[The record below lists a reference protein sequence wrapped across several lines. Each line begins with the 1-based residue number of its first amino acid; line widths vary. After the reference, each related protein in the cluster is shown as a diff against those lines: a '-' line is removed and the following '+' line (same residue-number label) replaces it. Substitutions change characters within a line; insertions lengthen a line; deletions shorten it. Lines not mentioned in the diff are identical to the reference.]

1 MSSEI
6 PAVKKSRKGRFLTD
20 LEKIEIEQ
28 LPDYPALCQVRNALW
43 RIGEIYGAA
52 VMIGA
57 GFSRFADRVADT
69 TPLAPLWPDFHEAM
83 LEELYPKGNGSS
95 DPLAL
100 AEEYGAA
107 LGDSALENLI
117 RSKIRDTERN
127 PGEIHRRLL
136 SLPWMDVLTTNWDT
150 LLERSAESNTDI
162 PFDVVRVPHDITRT
176 KSPRIVKLHGSLPS
190 HSSPLIFTEEDF
202 RTYPTLYAPFV
213 NLVQQVLLENEL
225 CLLGFSGEDPNFLKW
240 SGWVRDHLGAMA
252 RPIRLVGVLNL
263 SDSRRHFLRGRN
275 ITPIDLAPIIPDDL
289 NLEDHHRYAIEV
301 FLEFLEEGKPS
312 KAKWSPTP
320 YKESDQNV
328 PESDSQLTRIMEIW
342 KRDRE
347 THPGWLVTP
356 PPLRATIRN
365 NLSESRKLFKSDLFT
380 NASKSTRASAL
391 YEAVWLSEIA
401 FWPLPDFLE
410 NAVSDM
416 VKTNDDSSLSLEHQ
430 ILLRTAIIRIARY
443 RRDWVTFDQRIQF
456 LDMLDDPAAK
466 VEALYERCLRAKDEL
481 DYKFLAINAKNIV
494 GSDPIWLLRRAALIA
509 ELGDAS
515 AASKL
520 IYETHH
526 EIQQARTKDRRSL
539 WLLSREAWTSW
550 LKESARFALE
560 EYPFDEQADWP
571 PEYKANDTDP
581 WDELQY
587 LEGTIK
593 EADRWRHDNLLDREP
608 QFDAGT
614 YSAVMVPTTTY
625 TFSSPAVT
633 SPYND
638 LNLLAE
644 HVGIPLELNIMDI
657 LGWRLARAVQVL
669 DEDYS
674 SVGIWASVHAVIAK
688 ERKTIEDRFN
698 RVAVACLEY
707 NIASEIVQS
716 LRNAIVFGKDRLLKI
731 NDDGSTGQNM
741 FWNERIRILT
751 ELLSRLSMR
760 FQGDEALDLFR
771 FGISLAHDPNFKDKS
786 VLKSVSNLLFRS
798 LKTLEPERH
807 GEAALD
813 VLLLPFSCE
822 KEISESEFIWM
833 NVFNALDNNAW
844 QARKRNREWSSQ
856 VASLINTVS
865 DNSSN
870 SPRPDATYRL
880 LKLFAYDKLKK
891 NEARDFGKAIWKHI
905 GNNGFPANT
914 NLVPHIFLQL
924 PSPNPDAS
932 RQIFNKEVVVELAH
946 GSLNEDLLQP
956 IIGISYS
963 LKDRYKPYRISPE
976 HALNIVNHALD
987 WKSQTT
993 SVNSTFWRKN
1003 FNDRKIPSLIASAL
1017 ASTVLPSLQPSEI
1030 TENQTR
1036 AFIDRASD
1044 GSFPE
1049 LLIALPELTR
1059 LNQSLT
1065 EEATKAIQKGM
1076 ISQDPDIV
1084 GAALAAVF
1092 RFYRL
1097 KKQQDIPKIPKKLI
1111 DETVSICLM
1120 RREPGLISALNL
1132 VRLFVNS
1139 GTVSTLDQ
1147 HQLVHAL
1154 ELLDTE
1160 TNYENWR
1167 DESRRSD
1174 VGLIRKKGVRLA
1186 VALKN
1191 AGFKEPVLNEW
1202 IETSPSD
1209 PMPEV
1214 RYALP
1219 VDEEI

>member
-1 MSSEI
+1 M
-6 PAVKKSRKGRFLTD
+6 TD
-20 LEKIEIEQ
+20 IEKIEIEQ

-69 TPLAPLWPDFHEAM
+69 TPLAPLWPDFHETM
-83 LEELYPKGNGSS
+83 LEELYPKGNGPS

-176 KSPRIVKLHGSLPS
+176 KPPRIVKLHGSLPS

-240 SGWVRDHLGAMA
+240 SGWVRDHLGTMA

-275 ITPIDLAPIIPDDL
+275 ITPIDLAPIIPEDL
-289 NLEDHHRYAIEV
+289 NSEDHHRYAIEV
-301 FLEFLEEGKPS
+301 FLEFLEQGKPS

-320 YKESDQNV
+320 YKESDQNA
-328 PESDSQLTRIMEIW
+328 PESDSQLTHIIKIW
-342 KRDRE
+342 KQDRE

-356 PPLRATIRN
+356 PLLRATIRN
-365 NLSESRKLFKSDLFT
+365 NLSESKKLFKSDLFT

-391 YEAVWLSEIA
+391 YEAVWLSETA

-410 NAVSDM
+410 NAVSDT
-416 VKTNDDSSLSLEHQ
+416 VKTNDDSSLSLKHR
-430 ILLRTAIIRIARY
+430 ILLRMAIIRVARH
-443 RRDWVTFDQRIQF
+443 RRDWMTFDQRIQF

-481 DYKFLAINAKNIV
+481 DYKFLATHAKNIV

-526 EIQQARTKDRRSL
+526 EIQQERTKDRRSL

-560 EYPFDEQADWP
+560 EYPFDEQTDWP
-571 PEYKANDTDP
+571 TEYKANDTDP

-587 LEGTIK
+587 FEWKIK
-593 EADRWRHDNLLDREP
+593 EADRWRHDNLPDRDP

-614 YSAVMVPTTTY
+614 YSVAPTTI
-625 TFSSPAVT
+625 FSSSDPAVT

-638 LNLLAE
+638 LNRLAE
-644 HVGIPLELNIMDI
+644 HIGIPLRLNIMDI
-657 LGWRLARAVQVL
+657 LGGRLVRAVQVL
-669 DEDYS
+669 DEDDS
-674 SVGIWASVHAVIAK
+674 SVGIWASVHAVIAE
-688 ERKTIEDRFN
+688 ERKTIEDHFN
-698 RVAVACLEY
+698 RIAVARLEY
-707 NIASEIVQS
+707 NVASEIVQS

-771 FGISLAHDPNFKDKS
+771 FGVSLAHDPNLKGEW

-798 LKTLEPERH
+798 LKALEPERH
-807 GEAALD
+807 EEATLD
-813 VLLLPFSCE
+813 VLLLPFSRE

-844 QARKRNREWSSQ
+844 QARKQNREWSSR

-880 LKLFAYDKLKK
+880 LKLFTHDKLTKK
-891 NEARDFGKAIWKHI
+891 ETGDFGKAIWKHI

-914 NLVPHIFLQL
+914 NLLLYVFLQL

-932 RQIFNKEVVVELAH
+932 REIFDREVVTELAN
-946 GSLNEDLLQP
+946 GSLNEDLLRS
-956 IIGISYS
+956 IVGISHS
-963 LKDRYKPYRISPE
+963 LKDQYRPYRISPE

-993 SVNSTFWRKN
+993 SVKPTFWGKD
-1003 FNDRKIPSLIASAL
+1003 FYDREISNLIANAL
-1017 ASTVLPSLQPSEI
+1017 ASTVLPSLQPSKIGDE
-1030 TENQTR
+1030 QTR
-1036 AFIDRASD
+1036 AFIDHASD

-1049 LLIALPELTR
+1049 LLIALPELVR
-1059 LNQSLT
+1059 LDERLT

-1076 ISQDPDIV
+1076 ISQDSDIV
-1084 GAALAAVF
+1084 RAALAAVF
-1092 RFYRL
+1092 RLYRL
-1097 KKQQDIPKIPKKLI
+1097 KKEDISKIPKKLI

-1120 RREPGLISALNL
+1120 RREPGLISALDL
-1132 VRLFVNS
+1132 VRLFVDL
-1139 GTVSTLDQ
+1139 GIVSTSDQ

-1167 DESRRSD
+1167 DMSRRSD

-1186 VALKN
+1186 AALEN
-1191 AGFKEPVLNEW
+1191 AGFKEPVLNKW
-1202 IETSPSD
+1202 IETSLSD

-1214 RYALP
+1214 RYALL
-1219 VDEEI
+1219 VNEEI

>member
-1 MSSEI
+1 M
-6 PAVKKSRKGRFLTD
+6 TD
-20 LEKIEIEQ
+20 IEKIGIEQ

-69 TPLAPLWPDFHEAM
+69 TPLAPLWPDFHKAM
-83 LEELYPKGNGSS
+83 MEELYPEGNGPS

-100 AEEYGAA
+100 AEEYRAA

-117 RSKIRDTERN
+117 RSKIRDAERN
-127 PGEIHRRLL
+127 PGEIHQRLL
-136 SLPWMDVLTTNWDT
+136 SLPWIDILTTNWDT
-150 LLERSAESNTDI
+150 LLEKAAESDPDS
-162 PFDVVRVPHDITRT
+162 PFDVVRVQHDITRA

-190 HSSPLIFTEEDF
+190 HNSPLIFTEEDF
-202 RTYPTLYAPFV
+202 RTYPKLYAPFV

-240 SGWVRDHLGAMA
+240 SGWVRDHLGSMA
-252 RPIRLVGVLNL
+252 RPIRLVGVLNI
-263 SDSRRHFLRGRN
+263 SHSRRHFLRRRN

-289 NLEDHHRYAIEV
+289 NSQDHHRYAIEV
-301 FLEFLEEGKPS
+301 FLEFLEQGKPS
-312 KAKWSPTP
+312 KAKWRPAP

-342 KRDRE
+342 KQDRE

-356 PPLRATIRN
+356 PLLRASIRN
-365 NLSESRKLFKSDLFT
+365 NLSKSRKLFESDLFT
-380 NASKSTRASAL
+380 NASKSTRASIL
-391 YEAVWLSEIA
+391 YEAVWLSETA
-401 FWPLPDFLE
+401 FWLLPDFLE

-416 VKTNDDSSLSLEHQ
+416 VKTNDDSSLSLEHR

-443 RRDWVTFDQRIQF
+443 RRDWATFDQRIQF

-481 DYKFLAINAKNIV
+481 DYKFLATHAKNIV
-494 GSDPIWLLRRAALIA
+494 GSDPIWLLRKAALIA

-520 IYETHH
+520 IYQTHH
-526 EIQQARTKDRRSL
+526 EIQQERTKDRRSL
-539 WLLSREAWTSW
+539 WFLSREAWTSW
-550 LKESARFALE
+550 LKGSARFALE
-560 EYPFDEQADWP
+560 EYPFDEQTDWP

-587 LEGTIK
+587 LEGEIK
-593 EADRWRHDNLLDREP
+593 EADRWRHDNLPGQYP

-614 YSAVMVPTTTY
+614 YSTVLTPTTTY
-625 TFSSPAVT
+625 TFSDPAVT
-633 SPYND
+633 SPYNE
-638 LNLLAE
+638 LKLLAE
-644 HVGIPLELNIMDI
+644 HVGIPLKLNIMDI
-657 LGWRLARAVQVL
+657 LGWRLVRALQIL

-674 SVGIWASVHAVIAK
+674 SVGIWAYVHAVIIE

-698 RVAVACLEY
+698 RVAVARLEY
-707 NIASEIVQS
+707 DIASEIVQN
-716 LRNAIVFGKDRLLKI
+716 LRNAILFGKDRLLKI
-731 NDDGSTGQNM
+731 NDDGSTEENT
-741 FWNERIRILT
+741 FWNERISILT

-760 FQGDEALDLFR
+760 FQANEALDLFR
-771 FGISLAHDPNFKDKS
+771 FGVSLAHDPNLKGEW
-786 VLKSVSNLLFRS
+786 VLRSVSNLLFRS
-798 LKTLEPERH
+798 LKALEPEKH
-807 GEAALD
+807 GEASLD

-822 KEISESEFIWM
+822 KEIRESEFIWM
-833 NVFNALDNNAW
+833 NIFNALDNNAW
-844 QARKRNREWSSQ
+844 QARRRNREWSSQ

-865 DNSSN
+865 DNSTN

-880 LKLFAYDKLKK
+880 LKLFTYDKLTKK
-891 NEARDFGKAIWKHI
+891 ETRDFGKAIWKHV

-914 NLVPHIFLQL
+914 NLVPYVFLQL
-924 PSPNPDAS
+924 PSPDPDAS
-932 RQIFNKEVVVELAH
+932 RQIFEREVVIELAH
-946 GSLNEDLLQP
+946 GSLNEDLLRS
-956 IIGISYS
+956 IVGISYS
-963 LKDRYKPYRISPE
+963 LKDHQYKPYRISTE
-976 HALNIVNHALD
+976 YALSIVDHALD

-993 SVNSTFWRKN
+993 SVNSTFWRKG
-1003 FNDRKIPSLIASAL
+1003 FNDRKIANLIANAL

-1030 TENQTR
+1030 GEEQTR
-1036 AFIDRASD
+1036 TFIDRTLD

-1049 LLIALPELTR
+1049 LLIALPELVR
-1059 LNQSLT
+1059 LNESLI
-1065 EEATKAIQKGM
+1065 EEATKTIQKGL
-1076 ISQDPDIV
+1076 ISQDSDIV
-1084 GAALAAVF
+1084 RAALAAVF

-1097 KKQQDIPKIPKKLI
+1097 KKQQDISRIPRKLV

-1139 GTVSTLDQ
+1139 GIVSTPDQ

-1167 DESRRSD
+1167 DVSRRSD

-1186 VALKN
+1186 AALKN
-1191 AGFKEPVLNEW
+1191 AGLKEPMLNEW
-1202 IETSPSD
+1202 VETSLSD

-1214 RYALP
+1214 RYALL
-1219 VDEEI
+1219 VDREI

>member
-1 MSSEI
+1 M
-6 PAVKKSRKGRFLTD
+6 TD
-20 LEKIEIEQ
+20 IEKIEIEQ

-57 GFSRFADRVADT
+57 GFSRFADRIADT
-69 TPLAPLWPDFHEAM
+69 TPLAPLWPDFHKAM
-83 LEELYPKGNGSS
+83 LEELLYPKEDGPS

-107 LGDSALENLI
+107 LGNSALENLI

-150 LLERSAESNTDI
+150 LLERSAESNPDI
-162 PFDVVRVPHDITRT
+162 SLNVVRVPLDITRT

-190 HSSPLIFTEEDF
+190 HSPLIFTEEDF

-213 NLVQQVLLENEL
+213 NLVRQVLLENEL

-240 SGWVRDHLGAMA
+240 SGWVRDHLGTMA

-275 ITPIDLAPIIPDDL
+275 ITPIDLAPIIPGDL
-289 NLEDHHRYAIEV
+289 NPEDHHRYAIEV
-301 FLEFLEEGKPS
+301 FLEFLEQGKPS

-320 YKESDQNV
+320 YKGSDQNV
-328 PESDSQLTRIMEIW
+328 PESDSQLTHIIKIW

-391 YEAVWLSEIA
+391 YEAVWLSETA
-401 FWPLPDFLE
+401 LWLLPDFLE
-410 NAVSDM
+410 NAVSEM
-416 VKTNDDSSLSLEHQ
+416 LKTNDDSSLSMKHR
-430 ILLRTAIIRIARY
+430 ILLRTAIIRVARH

-481 DYKFLAINAKNIV
+481 DYKFLATHAKNIV

-520 IYETHH
+520 IYEAHH
-526 EIQQARTKDRRSL
+526 DIQQKRTKDRRSL
-539 WLLSREAWTSW
+539 WLLSREAWASW

-560 EYPFDEQADWP
+560 KYPFDEQADWP
-571 PEYKANDTDP
+571 LEYKVNDIDP

-587 LEGTIK
+587 LEEKIK
-593 EADRWRHDNLLDREP
+593 DADRRRHDNLLDRDP

-614 YSAVMVPTTTY
+614 YSVPPTTI
-625 TFSSPAVT
+625 FSSSDPAAT

-644 HVGIPLELNIMDI
+644 HVGIPLKLNIMDI

-688 ERKTIEDRFN
+688 ERKTIEDYFN
-698 RVAVACLEY
+698 RVAVARLEY
-707 NIASEIVQS
+707 NVASEIVQS
-716 LRNAIVFGKDRLLKI
+716 LRNAIVFGKDNLLKT

-760 FQGDEALDLFR
+760 FQGDKALDLFR
-771 FGISLAHDPNFKDKS
+771 FGISLAHDPNLKGEW
-786 VLKSVSNLLFRS
+786 VLKSVRNLLFRS
-798 LKTLEPERH
+798 LKALEPERH

-822 KEISESEFIWM
+822 KEISKSEFIWM
-833 NVFNALDNNAW
+833 NVFDALDNNGW

-865 DNSSN
+865 DNSSD

-880 LKLFAYDKLKK
+880 FKLFTHDKLTK
-891 NEARDFGKAIWKHI
+891 NEIRNFGKALWKHV

-914 NLVPHIFLQL
+914 NLLLYVFLQL
-924 PSPNPDAS
+924 PSPNPDES
-932 RQIFNKEVVVELAH
+932 REIFNREVVTELAN
-946 GSLNEDLLQP
+946 GSLNEDLLLS
-956 IIGISYS
+956 IVGISYS
-963 LKDRYKPYRISPE
+963 LKGQYKPYQVSPE
-976 HALNIVNHALD
+976 NALNIVNHALD
-987 WKSQTT
+987 WKPQTT

-1003 FNDRKIPSLIASAL
+1003 FDDRRIPNLIANAL
-1017 ASTVLPSLQPSEI
+1017 ASTVLPSLQSSEI
-1030 TENQTR
+1030 GEEQTR

-1049 LLIALPELTR
+1049 LLTALPELVR
-1059 LNQSLT
+1059 LDESLA
-1065 EEATKAIQKGM
+1065 EEATRAIQKGM
-1076 ISQDPDIV
+1076 ISQDSDIV
-1084 GAALAAVF
+1084 RAALAAVF

-1097 KKQQDIPKIPKKLI
+1097 KKRQNISKIPKKLI

-1132 VRLFVNS
+1132 VRLFVDS
-1139 GTVSTLDQ
+1139 SIVSTSDQ

-1160 TNYENWR
+1160 TNYENWS
-1167 DESRRSD
+1167 DMSRRSD

-1191 AGFKEPVLNEW
+1191 ANLKEPVLDEW
-1202 IETSPSD
+1202 IETSQSD

-1214 RYALP
+1214 RYALL
-1219 VDEEI
+1219 VNEEI

>member
-1 MSSEI
+1 ME
-6 PAVKKSRKGRFLTD
+6 RKRFLTD
-20 LEKIEIEQ
+20 IEKIEIEQ

-57 GFSRFADRVADT
+57 GFSRFADRIADT
-69 TPLAPLWPDFHEAM
+69 TPLAPLWPDFHKAM
-83 LEELYPKGNGSS
+83 LEELLYPKEGGPF

-150 LLERSAESNTDI
+150 LLERSAESNPDI
-162 PFDVVRVPHDITRT
+162 SFDVVRVPLDITRT

-190 HSSPLIFTEEDF
+190 HSPLIFTEEDF

-213 NLVQQVLLENEL
+213 NLVRQVLLENEL

-240 SGWVRDHLGAMA
+240 SGWVRDHLGTMA

-289 NLEDHHRYAIEV
+289 NPEDHHRYAIEV
-301 FLEFLEEGKPS
+301 FLEFLERGKPS

-328 PESDSQLTRIMEIW
+328 PESDSQLTHIIKIW

-365 NLSESRKLFKSDLFT
+365 NLSESREFFESDLFT

-391 YEAVWLSEIA
+391 YEAVWLSETA

-410 NAVSDM
+410 NAVSEM
-416 VKTNDDSSLSLEHQ
+416 VKTNDDNSLSLEHR
-430 ILLRTAIIRIARY
+430 ILLRTAIIRAARH

-481 DYKFLAINAKNIV
+481 DYKFLATHAKDII
-494 GSDPIWLLRRAALIA
+494 GSDPIWLLRKAALIA

-520 IYETHH
+520 IYEAHN
-526 EIQQARTKDRRSL
+526 EIQQKRTKDRRSL

-560 EYPFDEQADWP
+560 EYPFDERVDWP

-587 LEGTIK
+587 LEGKIK
-593 EADRWRHDNLLDREP
+593 DADHSRHDNLLDRDP

-614 YSAVMVPTTTY
+614 YSTVMVPTY
-625 TFSSPAVT
+625 TFSNPTVT

-638 LNLLAE
+638 LNRLAE
-644 HVGIPLELNIMDI
+644 YIGIPLRLDIMDI
-657 LGWRLARAVQVL
+657 FGWRLVRAVKVL
-669 DEDYS
+669 NEDYS
-674 SVGIWASVHAVIAK
+674 PVGIWASVHAVIAE
-688 ERKTIEDRFN
+688 ERKTIENHFN
-698 RVAVACLEY
+698 RVAVARLEY
-707 NIASEIVQS
+707 NIVSEIVQS
-716 LRNAIVFGKDRLLKI
+716 LRNAIVFGKNRLLKI
-731 NDDGSTGQNM
+731 NDDGSSGQNM
-741 FWNERIRILT
+741 FWNERIHILT

-771 FGISLAHDPNFKDKS
+771 FGVSLAHDSNLKDKW

-798 LKTLEPERH
+798 LKALEPERH
-807 GEAALD
+807 GEAAFD

-856 VASLINTVS
+856 VASLIDTVS

-880 LKLFAYDKLKK
+880 FKLFTYDKLTK
-891 NEARDFGKAIWKHI
+891 NEIRNFGKAIWKHV

-914 NLVPHIFLQL
+914 NLLPFVFLQL
-924 PSPNPDAS
+924 PSPNPDTS
-932 RQIFNKEVVVELAH
+932 REIFDREVVIELAN
-946 GSLNEDLLQP
+946 GSLNEDLLRS
-956 IIGISYS
+956 IVGISYS
-963 LKDRYKPYRISPE
+963 LKDQYKPYRISPE
-976 HALNIVNHALD
+976 NALNIVNHALD

-993 SVNSTFWRKN
+993 SINSTFWRKD
-1003 FNDRKIPSLIASAL
+1003 FNDRKIPNLIASAL

-1030 TENQTR
+1030 GEDQAR

-1049 LLIALPELTR
+1049 LLIALPELVR
-1059 LNQSLT
+1059 LDERLT

-1076 ISQDPDIV
+1076 ISQDSDIV
-1084 GAALAAVF
+1084 RAALAAVF
-1092 RFYRL
+1092 RFYRI
-1097 KKQQDIPKIPKKLI
+1097 KKQQDISIIPRKLV

-1132 VRLFVNS
+1132 VRLFVDS
-1139 GTVSTLDQ
+1139 GIVSTPDQ

-1154 ELLDTE
+1154 ELLRTE

-1174 VGLIRKKGVRLA
+1174 VGLIRKEGVRLA
-1186 VALKN
+1186 AALKN
-1191 AGFKEPVLNEW
+1191 AGFDEPALNEW
-1202 IETSPSD
+1202 IEASLSD

-1214 RYALP
+1214 HYALL
-1219 VDEEI
+1219 VNEEI